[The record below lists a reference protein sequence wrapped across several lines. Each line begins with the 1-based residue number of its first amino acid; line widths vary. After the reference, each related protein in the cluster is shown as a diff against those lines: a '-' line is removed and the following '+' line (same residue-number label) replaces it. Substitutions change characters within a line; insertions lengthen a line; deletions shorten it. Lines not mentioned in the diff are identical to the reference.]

1 MYNFPLLGKVEQ
13 KPKVWGRRG
22 TTSSLL
28 NKIFL
33 YYIMSYI
40 DANFTITKT
49 TSIKYLKIEISQ
61 LILFESCSFN
71 VYLYDEDK
79 NIIEMKFLKIEGD
92 EYKLW
97 KNEDDYIINLIKE
110 KVYV

>member
-1 MYNFPLLGKVEQ
+1 
-13 KPKVWGRRG
+13 
-22 TTSSLL
+22 
-28 NKIFL
+28 
-33 YYIMSYI
+33 
-40 DANFTITKT
+40 
-49 TSIKYLKIEISQ
+49 
-61 LILFESCSFN
+61 

>member
-1 MYNFPLLGKVEQ
+1 
-13 KPKVWGRRG
+13 
-22 TTSSLL
+22 
-28 NKIFL
+28 
-33 YYIMSYI
+33 MSYI
-40 DANFTITKT
+40 DASFNLTKT

-79 NIIEMKFLKIEGD
+79 NIIEMKFFKIEGD

-110 KVYV
+110 KVLNIN